1 MALDDAIGKARQD
14 RDRQEEQERL
24 EKKWKAEVQQRVR
37 KLGAE
42 AVARLAPYA
51 NRESLHLFRL
61 VRGPQNR
68 SAYQRAGTW
77 WCWRIKDLEG
87 GSVLHPRVML
97 LVVAPDRTTG
107 YFAAVSLEQPR
118 TDKGQYLTTLPPER
132 IGAVHYSAQDS
143 MAFFGAEWVDYL
155 ERDVADAIVRYERKG

>member
-1 MALDDAIGKARQD
+1 MALDDAIGKARQE
-14 RDRQEEQERL
+14 RDRQEEQARL
-24 EKKWKAEVQQRVR
+24 KEKWEAEAKQRVR

-77 WCWRIKDLEG
+77 WCWQIKDMES
-87 GSVLHPRVML
+87 GSVIHPKVML
-97 LVVAPDRTTG
+97 LVVDPDRTTG

-118 TDKGQYLTTLPPER
+118 TDQGQYLTTLPLEPV
-132 IGAVHYSAQDS
+132 GPVHYSKQHP
-143 MAFFGAEWVDYL
+143 MAFFGSEWVGYL
-155 ERDVADAIVRYERKG
+155 EQDVADAIVRYEREG